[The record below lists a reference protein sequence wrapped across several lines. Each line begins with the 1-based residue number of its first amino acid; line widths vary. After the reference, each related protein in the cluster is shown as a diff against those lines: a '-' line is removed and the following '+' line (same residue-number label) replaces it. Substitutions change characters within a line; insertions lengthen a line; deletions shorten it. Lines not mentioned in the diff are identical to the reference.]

1 MAMGVQQWVCR
12 WGSDEITVEGV
23 GAGSEFRWRLSVS
36 GHVIDEERGRRFR
49 AKYLCA
55 RASLDGSSRIVEA
68 AIGVSRGALAC
79 RIFVDCELA
88 GGDRDATFVIPD
100 PVSWKEIRSRGRAR
114 FLFTRGAR
122 QGFFIAVPVFIT
134 TLLIRRGFEAALLAA
149 LLGGCLAALMS
160 ADAFWQVAER
170 QYQNRLRKLDD
181 PDREEPIA
189 PLRRVVSLFLIGA
202 GALLGLLAAIMIVM
216 IVTSV
221 DAHGTWIF
229 VPLAVLALGLALI
242 FTARA
247 LRRPQREN

>member
-1 MAMGVQQWVCR
+1 M
-12 WGSDEITVEGV
+12 
-23 GAGSEFRWRLSVS
+23 
-36 GHVIDEERGRRFR
+36 IDEERGRRFR

-68 AIGVSRGALAC
+68 AIGVSRSALAC

-114 FLFTRGAR
+114 FLFYAGTR
-122 QGFFIAVPVFIT
+122 QGFFIAVPVLIT
-134 TLLIRRGFEAALLAA
+134 VLIRRGFEAALPAA

-160 ADAFWQVAER
+160 AEAFWQVAER

-189 PLRRVVSLFLIGA
+189 PLRRFVSLFLIGV
-202 GALLGLLAAIMIVM
+202 GALLGLLAALTLVM
-216 IVTSV
+216 IVTIV
-221 DAHGTWIF
+221 DVQGTWII
-229 VPLAVLALGLALI
+229 VPLALLALGLALI
-242 FTARA
+242 FAARA
-247 LRRPQREN
+247 LRWPRRENRGVPREP